1 MQISI
6 EWVGDL
12 RNVASDDSGHSV
24 IVESKKENVP
34 AGFSATQLLLI
45 AAASCMNNQLVEI
58 FKKKRLP
65 IKKLRVLAEGVR
77 SEEHPR
83 KFTSIVL
90 AFEIQGNVE
99 QKIFDDM
106 MTMVKD
112 KYCSVL
118 NSLDPAITVK
128 LEGRIVAVWRK

>member
-1 MQISI
+1 MPLTI

-24 IVESKKENVP
+24 IVASRRENIP

-45 AAASCMNNQLVEI
+45 AAASCMSNHLVGI
-58 FKKKRLP
+58 LQKKRLS
-65 IKKLRVLAEGVR
+65 IKKLRVLADGIR

-83 KFTSIVL
+83 KFTSIAL
-90 AFEIQGNVE
+90 AFEVQGNVE
-99 QKIFDDM
+99 QRVFDDM
-106 MTMVKD
+106 VAMVKD

-118 NSLDPAITVK
+118 NSLDQAIAVK
-128 LEGRIVAVWRK
+128 LESRILAE